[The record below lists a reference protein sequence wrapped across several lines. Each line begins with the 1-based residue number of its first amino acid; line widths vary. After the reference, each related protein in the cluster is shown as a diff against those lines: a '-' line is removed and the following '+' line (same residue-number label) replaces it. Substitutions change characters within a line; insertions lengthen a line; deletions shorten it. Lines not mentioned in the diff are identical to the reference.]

1 MRVWG
6 KLMLL
11 YVISTILSGL
21 EKSQD
26 LRFDGLSFLSDEL
39 YQGMGSLIFVKI
51 LYTYTLI

>member
-1 MRVWG
+1 
-6 KLMLL
+6 MLL

-39 YQGMGSLIFVKI
+39 YQGMDSLIFVKYCI
-51 LYTYTLI
+51 STLV